1 MTAKQAIKA
10 RCLDCFGH
18 SCTETK
24 CPLFGLM
31 KPQAGVN
38 RIEAIRMYCYWCMD
52 KNPVNQCASPDCS
65 IFQYRAAAKGNI
77 GVSFLPILSPKAHIN
92 DNGDDCNN
100 KTMSTC
106 GSENEGCK
114 NVNSDDLGGSS
125 EQRSI
130 S

>member
-18 SCTETK
+18 GCTDRK

-38 RIEAIRMYCYWCMD
+38 RIEAIRFYCNWCIHR
-52 KNPVNQCASPDCS
+52 NPINQCASIDCG
-65 IFQYRAAAKGNI
+65 IYQYRAAAKGNI
-77 GVSFLPILSPKAHIN
+77 GVSFLPISPPKDLID
-92 DNGDDCNN
+92 DNGGDCKN

-106 GSENEGCK
+106 GLENEGCE
-114 NVNSDDLGGSS
+114 NINSDDL
-125 EQRSI
+125 RRI
-130 S
+130 A